1 MKKLPK
7 PNLLGYTPLLTIACI
22 TAIALVTIAA
32 FTKQGGIQ
40 RFEMRFDR
48 HGGQFTIEGR
58 EDVSPQLSEK
68 PESLKP

>member
-1 MKKLPK
+1 MIWGL
-7 PNLLGYTPLLTIACI
+7 TPIIAIGCA
-22 TAIALVTIAA
+22 TAVALVVAIA

-58 EDVSPQLSEK
+58 EDVPPQLSEK